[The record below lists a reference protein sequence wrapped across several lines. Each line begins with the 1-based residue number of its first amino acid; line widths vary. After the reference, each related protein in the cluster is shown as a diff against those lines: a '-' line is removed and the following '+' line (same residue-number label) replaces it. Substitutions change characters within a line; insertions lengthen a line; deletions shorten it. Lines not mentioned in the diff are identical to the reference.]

1 MKKSLFAAVVVMG
14 VLLAAMAPSMAT
26 IGFSQQV
33 KLRNDPT
40 SSAGYARTYTSFSD
54 GQKNCS
60 VRLPNTTTG
69 CNPATAGGNLRII
82 PRTYK
87 LVESNKSND
96 YYLIDMT
103 VTTSSRHGSKGFAFL
118 DATIKGAT
126 SVKTA
131 TYSNGKSTV
140 KACKKYPISI
150 QAGWGPLSAGTTV
163 GSFTVDCASTSISRK
178 AVSSGQ
184 SYHVTNLNAVKSVT
198 FQRFAVVKAGTFP
211 KFSWSVAWPTDK
223 CRTTTTSNGGSNYK
237 VKSCQNSKASAA
249 GTIGTRG

>member
-1 MKKSLFAAVVVMG
+1 MKRALFAAVVAMG
-14 VLLAAMAPSMAT
+14 VMLAAVAPAVGT

-33 KLRNDPT
+33 RLRNDP
-40 SSAGYARTYTSFSD
+40 SNSAGYARTYTSFSD

-69 CNPATAGGNLRII
+69 CNPSTGGGNLRIT

-87 LVESNKSND
+87 LVESNKSKD
-96 YYLIDMT
+96 YYLIDLT

-118 DATIKGAT
+118 DASVKGAST
-126 SVKTA
+126 VLAA

-140 KACKKYPISI
+140 KDCRKYPISI
-150 QAGWGPLSAGTTV
+150 AAGWGPVSAGTTV
-163 GSFTVDCASTSISRK
+163 GSFTVDCASTSVSRT
-178 AVSSGQ
+178 AVRGGQ

-198 FQRFAVVKAGTFP
+198 FQRFAVVKAGAFP
-211 KFSWSVAWPTDK
+211 KFSWKVTWPTDA
-223 CRTTTTSNGGSNYK
+223 CRTTTTSNGGSSYK
-237 VKSCQNSKASAA
+237 VKSCQNSTASAA